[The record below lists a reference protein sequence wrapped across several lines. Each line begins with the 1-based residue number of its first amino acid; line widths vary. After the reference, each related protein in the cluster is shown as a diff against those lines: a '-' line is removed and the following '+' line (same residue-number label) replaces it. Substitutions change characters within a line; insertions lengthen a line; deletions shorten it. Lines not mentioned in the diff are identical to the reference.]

1 MEISVIR
8 KRVRD
13 AIDRAKRRRAMDR
26 RTRTDDARRAFE
38 AFLEHTAVPM
48 FRQIDNVLRVEG
60 YAFTLHT
67 PPDSV
72 RLMSDRRAEDYLEL
86 RLDTSGEAPQALGR
100 VSHARASGVFESE
113 QPLGDPATLTEEE
126 LLSWLLRA
134 LEPLVER

>member
-60 YAFTLHT
+60 YEVAFGIACKNQAASSRC
-67 PPDSV
+67 DG
-72 RLMSDRRAEDYLEL
+72 SD
-86 RLDTSGEAPQALGR
+86 
-100 VSHARASGVFESE
+100 H
-113 QPLGDPATLTEEE
+113 
-126 LLSWLLRA
+126 
-134 LEPLVER
+134 